1 MKLIKEYFIADDDT
15 EKISLLLR
23 LRLPWLLVGLIGGT
37 VASLIVSQFQLLLSK
52 NISLAFFVPIIM
64 YMSDAVGEQTENI
77 YVRNSAKKRV
87 NFFTYL
93 FKEFFLGIIIGLI
106 FGLIVGV
113 FSYFWL
119 RSFQIALTVSL
130 AMFATIVIAPI
141 LALIIVQ
148 FLSKEHTDPALGAG
162 PFTTIFQ
169 EIISLIIYFLIATTI
184 LLNNPIQI

>member
-1 MKLIKEYFIADDDT
+1 MKLMKKFFYADDDT

-23 LRLPWLLVGLIGGT
+23 LRLPWLLVGLIGGAI
-37 VASLIVSQFQLLLSK
+37 ASLIVSQFETLISK

-77 YVRNSAKKRV
+77 YVRNLAKKNV

-106 FGLIVGV
+106 FGLIVGT
-113 FSYFWL
+113 FSYLWL
-119 RSFQIALTVSL
+119 KSFQIALTVSL

-148 FLSKEHTDPALGAG
+148 FLSKENTDPALGAG

-169 EIISLIIYFLIATTI
+169 EIISLAIYFLIATTI
-184 LLNNPIQI
+184 LLNPIQI